1 MRCSLGGPVKTS
13 TQFLLVRRGAA
24 ALLLAAGVAPFAS
37 ATLLTQENLV
47 SNIPGLAAHVD
58 ANLKNPWG
66 IAEGASTP
74 FWVSDNGTSLSTLYN
89 TAGVPQGLV
98 VSIPSPLGGDASPTG
113 IVFNADPQAFDGAR
127 FIFATEVGTIAAWS
141 GGTSAVTMALDSVA
155 QYTGLANDGD
165 TLFATNFR
173 QNTIAAFDS
182 SFAPVASPG
191 GFTDPNLQA
200 GYAPFGIRDIGG
212 DLYVTY
218 AVRDSTTGDEV
229 ASAGLGIVDVFDTN
243 GNLLRRLA
251 GPGGALNAPWGLALV
266 PAGFG
271 AFEGDLLVGNFGDG
285 TINAFD
291 PATGTFL
298 GTLRD
303 AHGNPFVNDGL
314 WGLQF
319 GNGGAGGLPNVLYL
333 TAGINDERDGLFAAI
348 HLPEPGTLALVG
360 VAVVGIAFV
369 VWRRHR

>member
-1 MRCSLGGPVKTS
+1 VKTS

-165 TLFATNFR
+165 TLFETNFR
-173 QNTIAAFDS
+173 PNTIAAFDS
-182 SFAPVASPG
+182 
-191 GFTDPNLQA
+191 
-200 GYAPFGIRDIGG
+200 
-212 DLYVTY
+212 
-218 AVRDSTTGDEV
+218 
-229 ASAGLGIVDVFDTN
+229 
-243 GNLLRRLA
+243 
-251 GPGGALNAPWGLALV
+251 
-266 PAGFG
+266 
-271 AFEGDLLVGNFGDG
+271 
-285 TINAFD
+285 
-291 PATGTFL
+291 
-298 GTLRD
+298 
-303 AHGNPFVNDGL
+303 
-314 WGLQF
+314 
-319 GNGGAGGLPNVLYL
+319 
-333 TAGINDERDGLFAAI
+333 
-348 HLPEPGTLALVG
+348 
-360 VAVVGIAFV
+360 
-369 VWRRHR
+369 